1 MKTLKF
7 TRQFPFRVD
16 ERKEV
21 RYLEG
26 KTYTVSNEAA
36 EAALKAGAAEE
47 VPAETKTAAKKDG

>member
-7 TRQFPFRVD
+7 KRQFPFQID

-47 VPAETKTAAKKDG
+47 VSAETKAAAKKDG